1 VVQRSLDCTYKYYTT
16 HRAQPSHI
24 KLTTAHHLTLYCTHE
39 HRSSRSISTD
49 SWATHRRGAAL
60 LAALP
65 PGALLLSH
73 TDLDL
78 NAARYLRLCE
88 GVGRSSSSS
97 ISSSSSTSSSSSG
110 STSSSS
116 SGSSSSS
123 RGVSHLSL
131 QMLPY
136 PWFRQTQTA
145 LLRKQG
151 VTLPPNFAGMTN
163 VCNLSLG
170 DHAAV
175 CACL

>member
-1 VVQRSLDCTYKYYTT
+1 MQT
-16 HRAQPSHI
+16 
-24 KLTTAHHLTLYCTHE
+24 
-39 HRSSRSISTD
+39 HRSSSTD

-88 GVGRSSSSS
+88 GVGRTSST
-97 ISSSSSTSSSSSG
+97 SSSTSSTN
-110 STSSSS
+110 TSSSS
-116 SGSSSSS
+116 SSSSSSS

-151 VTLPPNFAGMTN
+151 ITLPPNFKGM
-163 VCNLSLG
+163 VNLCSYFGVMRSSIVL
-170 DHAAV
+170 AAS
-175 CACL
+175 

>member
-88 GVGRSSSSS
+88 GVG
-97 ISSSSSTSSSSSG
+97 